1 MPRRGA
7 SHAPARGSTVSARAA
22 AMPPAIRRRRAGCRS
37 WCRAAGVFQISKLL
51 VFIFRD
57 PPRNLPTRTSRG
69 GGGGGGGFRILLKAD
84 SRIHRSA
91 YSEWIHGFI
100 DLLRETGFIMDSRFA
115 FSLLSLTC
123 RVDSRIH
130 MMSHFFLKSAARAI
144 SLVGPSVRPYT
155 QYRTS
160 NTEYRI
166 SLSQAGRAREGQ
178 SSLVYSP

>member
-1 MPRRGA
+1 
-7 SHAPARGSTVSARAA
+7 
-22 AMPPAIRRRRAGCRS
+22 MPPAIRRRRAGCRS
-37 WCRAAGVFQISKLL
+37 WCRAAGVFQILSKLL

-57 PPRNLPTRTSRG
+57 PPRNLPTPSRG

-115 FSLLSLTC
+115 FSLLSL

-166 SLSQAGRAREGQ
+166 SLSHEAGRAREGQ
-178 SSLVYSP
+178 SSP